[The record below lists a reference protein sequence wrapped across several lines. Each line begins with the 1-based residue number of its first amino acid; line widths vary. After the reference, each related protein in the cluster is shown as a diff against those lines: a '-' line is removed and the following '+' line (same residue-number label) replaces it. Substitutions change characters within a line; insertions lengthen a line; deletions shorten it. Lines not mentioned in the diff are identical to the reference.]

1 MMQSNGWRTARSVRA
16 HCRAKM
22 RRVEHWI
29 SAEDEKTGA
38 DRQTAS
44 LAALAVVLVLIIV
57 SLMLVRTLRAEAS
70 LEDCLLS
77 GRIGCTAIVT
87 KS

>member
-1 MMQSNGWRTARSVRA
+1 
-16 HCRAKM
+16 M
-22 RRVEHWI
+22 RRVEHWV

-44 LAALAVVLVLIIV
+44 LAALAVILALIIV
-57 SLMLVRTLRAEAS
+57 SLMLVRTLWSEAL

-77 GRIGCTAIVT
+77 GRISCTTVVT
-87 KS
+87 SS

>member
-1 MMQSNGWRTARSVRA
+1 
-16 HCRAKM
+16 M
-22 RRVEHWI
+22 RRVEHWV

-44 LAALAVVLVLIIV
+44 LAALAVILALIIV
-57 SLMLVRTLRAEAS
+57 SLVLVRTLRAEAL
-70 LEDCLLS
+70 LEDCLMS
-77 GRIGCTAIVT
+77 GRIGCIQAVT

>member
-1 MMQSNGWRTARSVRA
+1 
-16 HCRAKM
+16 M
-22 RRVEHWI
+22 RRVEHWV

-44 LAALAVVLVLIIV
+44 LAALAVILALIIV
-57 SLMLVRTLRAEAS
+57 SLLLVRTLRSEAL

-77 GRIGCTAIVT
+77 GRINCTAGVT
-87 KS
+87 NS